1 MSGHSK
7 WANIKRR
14 KAKMDAQRSNVI
26 SKALRD
32 IMLAARQGG
41 GNPESNFRLKVAI
54 QRAKEANVS
63 LDSINR
69 AIKRGTGEITGGQ
82 LDEVTYEGYGPGGTA
97 VLIEAA
103 TDNRNRTASEIRHIF
118 SKHGGKMAEVGA
130 VAWMFE
136 QKGFISIE
144 KGNISEDDALAMAI
158 DAGALDLKSEE
169 ESYEIYTDP
178 RDLEK
183 VRAKLEEYG
192 ARVQVA
198 EVTMVPKTTVKLDG
212 EDADKML
219 RLFDALESQDD
230 VSRVYANFDI
240 PEEILN
246 RNA

>member
-32 IMLAARQGG
+32 IVLAARQGG

-69 AIKRGTGEITGGQ
+69 AIKRGTGEIAGRQ

-118 SKHGGKMAEVGA
+118 SKHDGKMAEVGA

-136 QKGFISIE
+136 QKGFISVE
-144 KGNISEDDALAMAI
+144 KENISEDDALAMAI

-169 ESYEIYTDP
+169 ESYEIYTEP

-192 ARVQVA
+192 AKVQVA

-230 VSRVYANFDI
+230 VSRVHANFDI